1 MQVPLIDRLND
12 LQAGLSTLQNPSFPS
27 QIASTSISG
36 IQSVSIAYNFCKWGA
51 LILALVATVGGIFNR
66 VTIFIIR
73 FRNKAPS
80 LPSIS
85 FCSDDDYTSSDDN
98 DDDAV
103 SELSSSSEYED
114 GGVFSSF
121 QRVNE
126 YFRVR
131 GANGNDVVEDEYY
144 DDVQNNQND
153 NNAWHK
159 RRRSIGDIF
168 SLSEIANSKSV
179 VKLWDSIGF
188 GLGLDFDDYED
199 RLDRVVSDYD
209 IQHESPSGSTASA
222 SRSVV
227 LSAGEGARGN
237 LAVKIWDTRLRKRKP
252 TVVAE
257 WGGSVGKN
265 VRVESGGVQKVYVTD
280 DGRYGVTV
288 GDMRKVMTPLGNVT
302 ESDADTWCDADAVIV
317 SDEAY
322 LGSEDHSMLRTS

>member
-27 QIASTSISG
+27 QITSTSIAG
-36 IQSVSIAYNFCKWGA
+36 IQSVSIAYSFCKWGA

-66 VTIFIIR
+66 VTIFII
-73 FRNKAPS
+73 
-80 LPSIS
+80 
-85 FCSDDDYTSSDDN
+85 
-98 DDDAV
+98 
-103 SELSSSSEYED
+103 
-114 GGVFSSF
+114 SF

-131 GANGNDVVEDEYY
+131 GANGNDVVDE
-144 DDVQNNQND
+144 DDVQNQND
-153 NNAWHK
+153 NTWLK

-188 GLGLDFDDYED
+188 GLGLDFDDYEE
-199 RLDRVVSDYD
+199 RLDGVVSGYD
-209 IQHESPSGSTASA
+209 IHDEPSGSTAAA

-257 WGGSVGKN
+257 WGRSVGKN

-280 DGRYGVTV
+280 EGRYGVTV
-288 GDMRKVMTPLGNVT
+288 GDMRKVLTPLGNVT
-302 ESDADTWCDADAVIV
+302 ESDADTWWDADAVIV
-317 SDEAY
+317 SDEPY
-322 LGSEDHSMLRTS
+322 LGSDDHSMLRTS

>member
-27 QIASTSISG
+27 QITSTSIAG
-36 IQSVSIAYNFCKWGA
+36 IQSVSIAYSFCKWGA

-85 FCSDDDYTSSDDN
+85 FSSDDDYTSSDN
-98 DDDAV
+98 DDAISD
-103 SELSSSSEYED
+103 LSSSSEFED
-114 GGVFSSF
+114 GHENELSVFSSF

-131 GANGNDVVEDEYY
+131 GANGNDVVDE
-144 DDVQNNQND
+144 DDVQNQND
-153 NNAWHK
+153 NSWLK

-188 GLGLDFDDYED
+188 GLGLDFDDYEE
-199 RLDRVVSDYD
+199 RLDGVVSGYD
-209 IQHESPSGSTASA
+209 IHDEPSGSTAAA

-257 WGGSVGKN
+257 WGRSVGKN

-280 DGRYGVTV
+280 EGRYGVTV
-288 GDMRKVMTPLGNVT
+288 GDMRKVLTPLGNVT
-302 ESDADTWCDADAVIV
+302 ESDADTWWDADAVIV
-317 SDEAY
+317 SDEPY
-322 LGSEDHSMLRTS
+322 LGGDDHSMLRTS

>member
-27 QIASTSISG
+27 QITSTSIAG
-36 IQSVSIAYNFCKWGA
+36 IQSVSIAYSFCKWGA

-66 VTIFIIR
+66 VTIFII
-73 FRNKAPS
+73 
-80 LPSIS
+80 
-85 FCSDDDYTSSDDN
+85 
-98 DDDAV
+98 
-103 SELSSSSEYED
+103 
-114 GGVFSSF
+114 SF

-131 GANGNDVVEDEYY
+131 GANGNDVVDE
-144 DDVQNNQND
+144 DDVQNQND
-153 NNAWHK
+153 NSWLK

-188 GLGLDFDDYED
+188 GLGLDFDDYEE
-199 RLDRVVSDYD
+199 RLDGVVSGYD
-209 IQHESPSGSTASA
+209 IHDEPSGSTAAA

-257 WGGSVGKN
+257 WGRSVGKN

-280 DGRYGVTV
+280 EGRYGVTV
-288 GDMRKVMTPLGNVT
+288 GDMRKVLTPLGNVT
-302 ESDADTWCDADAVIV
+302 ESDADTWWDADAVIV
-317 SDEAY
+317 SDEPY
-322 LGSEDHSMLRTS
+322 LGGDDHSMLRTS